1 MGERLT
7 HECGLALL
15 RLKRPL
21 AWFQTQLGDPL
32 WGLRKLY
39 LLMEKQHNRG
49 QDGAGIA
56 TAKFDMPPGELFM
69 DRIRTAKRSPIE
81 RIFQEVMKPA
91 NALGAAGL
99 ARMHPT
105 ELKRSIPMLGEVM
118 LGHLRYGT
126 HAGNGS
132 GLCHPYLRTSNVA
145 SRNLALAGNFNLT
158 NSRELFDQLVSY
170 GLNPVGDA
178 DTGVM
183 LEKIGH
189 FLDREHRFLAGTMGP
204 GTFRNLDGAE
214 LAAAISREIDLVRV
228 LGKATEDCDGGFVLA
243 GFLGNGDCFALRDRH
258 GIRPAFYVETDDA
271 IAVASERPAL
281 VTALGVEPSAVQPLP
296 PAHALVVKADGTVRL
311 DAYAEAGPE
320 RQCTFERIYF
330 SRGND
335 ASIYR
340 ERKALGEQLAP
351 RVLDAVGWNA
361 WSTVFGFI
369 PNTSETAFLGLLQR
383 MERLVAERAAE
394 ELWALVQKGTATRED
409 VARLCHPR
417 IRAEKVATKDQKLR
431 TFITNDAARNELV
444 SHVYDITRDTVQPGD
459 TLVVIDDSIVR
470 GTTLRE
476 SIITMLSRLD
486 PARIVVVSSAPPV
499 MYPDC
504 YGIDMSQLGRF
515 IAFEAAI
522 ALHIERGTSRIL
534 AEVEERCVAQ
544 QHTEPARMQNHVRA
558 IYDAFTLEEL
568 SAKVAQLVRAP
579 GLAWQGPIHVLY
591 QTIEGLH
598 AAMPGYTGD
607 WYFTGNYPTPGGLKV
622 LNTAYINWRRN
633 NEKRSY

>member
-1 MGERLT
+1 MGDRLT

-21 AWFQTQLGDPL
+21 SWFQTELGDPL
-32 WGLRKLY
+32 WGLRRLY

-56 TAKFDMPPGELFM
+56 MAKFDMPPGEHFI
-69 DRIRTAKRSPIE
+69 DRIRSAKRSPIE
-81 RIFQEVMKPA
+81 RIFAQVMKPA
-91 NALGAAGL
+91 QALSSDEL
-99 ARMHPT
+99 LRTHPT
-105 ELKRSIPMLGEVM
+105 ELKRRIPMLGEVM
-118 LGHLRYGT
+118 MGHLRYGT
-126 HAGNGS
+126 FAGNGS

-158 NSRELFDQLVSY
+158 NSRELFDALVSY

-189 FLDREHRFLAGTMGP
+189 FLDKEHRFLASTMGS
-204 GTFRNLDGAE
+204 GTFRNLEGAE
-214 LAAAISREIDLVRV
+214 LAAAISQELDLARV
-228 LGKATEDCDGGFVLA
+228 MRQATEDCDGGYVLA
-243 GFLGNGDCFALRDRH
+243 GILGNGDCFAVRDPH
-258 GIRPAFYVETDDA
+258 GIRPAFYVETDEA

-281 VTALGVEPSAVQPLP
+281 VTVLGVKPDQVRPLP
-296 PAHALVVKADGTVRL
+296 PAHALVVKANGTFTIDRF
-311 DAYAEAGPE
+311 AEPAEE

-335 ASIYR
+335 AAIYR
-340 ERKALGEQLAP
+340 ERKALGEQLAQ
-351 RVLDAVGWNA
+351 RVLDAVHWRVD
-361 WSTVFGFI
+361 STVFGFI
-369 PNTSETAFLGLLQR
+369 PNTSETAFFGLVQR
-383 MERLVAERAAE
+383 MERLVAERSGE
-394 ELWALVQKGTATRED
+394 RLWKLVQSGKATRED
-409 VARLCHPR
+409 VMRLSHSR

-431 TFITNDAARNELV
+431 TFITHDAARKELV
-444 SHVYDITRDTVQPGD
+444 NHVYDITRETVRPGD

-486 PARIVVVSSAPPV
+486 PARIIVVSSAPPI

-515 IAFEAAI
+515 IAFEAAV
-522 ALHIERGTSRIL
+522 ALHHERGSTALL
-534 AEVEERCVAQ
+534 ADVEERCIAQ
-544 QHTEPARMQNHVRA
+544 QHMEASRMQNHVQA
-558 IYDAFTLEEL
+558 IYDAFTLEQI
-568 SAKVAQLVRAP
+568 SAKVAQLVRTP
-579 GLAWQGPIHVLY
+579 NLAWPGRIDVLY

-607 WYFTGNYPTPGGLKV
+607 WYFTGRYPTPGGYKV
-622 LNTAYINWRRN
+622 LNTAYLNWRRHD
-633 NEKRSY
+633 EGRAY

>member
-1 MGERLT
+1 MGDRLT

-15 RLKRPL
+15 RLKHPL
-21 AWFQTQLGDPL
+21 SWFQSKLGDPL
-32 WGLRKLY
+32 WGLRRLY

-56 TAKFDMPPGELFM
+56 MAKFDMPPGERFI
-69 DRIRTAKRSPIE
+69 DRIRSAKRSPIE
-81 RIFQEVMKPA
+81 RIFAEVLKPA
-91 NALGAAGL
+91 NEIGNEALL
-99 ARMHPT
+99 RMHPS
-105 ELKRSIPMLGEVM
+105 ELKRKIPMLGEVM
-118 LGHLRYGT
+118 MGHLRYGT

-158 NSRELFDQLVSY
+158 NSRELFEQLVSY

-189 FLDREHRFLAGTMGP
+189 SLDREHRFLASTMGP
-204 GTFRNLDGAE
+204 ETFRNLDGAE
-214 LAAAISREIDLVRV
+214 LATAISKELDLHRV
-228 LGKATEDCDGGFVLA
+228 LGRATEDCDGGFVLT
-243 GFLGNGDCFALRDRH
+243 GILGNGDCFALRDRH
-258 GIRPAFYVETDDA
+258 GIRPAFYVETDEA

-281 VTALGVEPSAVQPLP
+281 VTVLGAKPDQVKQLP
-296 PAHALVVKADGTVRL
+296 PAHAIVVKADGTTRIE
-311 DAYAEAGPE
+311 AYCEAGEE

-340 ERKALGEQLAP
+340 ERKALGEQLAK
-351 RVLDAVGWNA
+351 RVLDAVDWKID
-361 WSTVFGFI
+361 STVFGFI
-369 PNTSETAFLGLLQR
+369 PNTSETAYYGLLQR
-383 MERLVAERAAE
+383 MEHLVAERSGDQ
-394 ELWALVQKGTATRED
+394 LWKLVQTGKATRDD
-409 VARLCHPR
+409 VMRFAHPR

-431 TFITNDAARNELV
+431 TFITNDAARKELV
-444 SHVYDITRDTVQPGD
+444 QHVYDITRDTVRPGD

-476 SIITMLSRLD
+476 SIITMLSRLE
-486 PARIVVVSSAPPV
+486 PARIVVVSSAPPI

-515 IAFEAAI
+515 IAFEAAV
-522 ALHIERGTSRIL
+522 ALHHERGTESVL
-534 AEVEERCVAQ
+534 AQVEERCLAQ
-544 QHTEPARMQNHVRA
+544 RNLPAARMQNHVA
-558 IYDAFTLEEL
+558 AVYDAFTLDEI
-568 SAKVAQLVRAP
+568 SAKVAQLVRSP
-579 GLAWQGPIHVLY
+579 QLAWGGAIDLLY
-591 QTIEGLH
+591 QTIDGLH

-607 WYFTGNYPTPGGLKV
+607 WFFTGRYPTPGGYKV
-622 LNTAYINWRRN
+622 LNTAYLNWRKHD
-633 NEKRSY
+633 EARSY